1 MRWQQ
6 LTSLRV
12 LAHRATL
19 DFIKI
24 TTRNTEAFCFSYF
37 NKKKF
42 KHSSTPDLY
51 TNFFLNNNGCVC
63 YGGGHKKDRNSL
75 ERNVDLRWVR
85 LTEMPLKELLRSL
98 WLLALLTL
106 VLAWFQAETQ
116 STLGSN
122 LLKICLGSRKS
133 IHQPQAPPQ
142 EWPPEIFWPVAGQGH
157 WEVRTGSVNQQPS
170 QLLQN

>member
-1 MRWQQ
+1 M
-6 LTSLRV
+6 
-12 LAHRATL
+12 
-19 DFIKI
+19 
-24 TTRNTEAFCFSYF
+24 
-37 NKKKF
+37 
-42 KHSSTPDLY
+42 
-51 TNFFLNNNGCVC
+51 C

-75 ERNVDLRWVR
+75 EGNVDLRWVR

-142 EWPPEIFWPVAGQGH
+142 EWPRDLLACGW
-157 WEVRTGSVNQQPS
+157 TGSLGGEDRVCEPTTRPATPELGHNEGY
-170 QLLQN
+170 LDYRWAKHLF